1 MTTASDVSLR
11 IRQLLA
17 VVMFLVLCSWLGRRP
32 FLAGLAIVFVAMVT
46 HNPNIDGTDN
56 FIKVFGQI
64 ITIKAQERLNQN
76 AKC

>member
-32 FLAGLAIVFVAMVT
+32 FLAGLAIVFVAMVA
-46 HNPNIDGTDN
+46 HNPNE
-56 FIKVFGQI
+56 V
-64 ITIKAQERLNQN
+64 RLLLGYP
-76 AKC
+76 